1 MQKVDHLE
9 EEHPNCTD
17 TTYEFSLSSEVPTGM
32 LYDLVIEQVTS
43 EDVILLGWLLNTRS
57 INAQPTHRWPV
68 VKHHLM
74 KQLLFFNKH
83 HLICSISCGTTT
95 SISTCRTTAS
105 HTIDE
110 HLNIALW
117 NAYPFFQCCVVL
129 CKVRRI
135 LTALPK
141 HVQSDSNPGNMLAN
155 PWCWAAAQFFEMNT
169 NQLNEFQLKFV
180 IFLFWPPCL

>member
-1 MQKVDHLE
+1 MGCV
-9 EEHPNCTD
+9 
-17 TTYEFSLSSEVPTGM
+17 FSEILKISLNVGYQTAW
-32 LYDLVIEQVTS
+32 LFLHNLVAFTQAWHTAS
-43 EDVILLGWLLNTRS
+43 LNRRALKAPGPIPKS
-57 INAQPTHRWPV
+57 QISAATHSPSF
-68 VKHHLM
+68 LM